1 MLFSLGLQG
10 TCKWRKKNRN
20 ALEVD

>member
-20 ALEVD
+20 ALEVH

>member
-20 ALEVD
+20 AVEVD